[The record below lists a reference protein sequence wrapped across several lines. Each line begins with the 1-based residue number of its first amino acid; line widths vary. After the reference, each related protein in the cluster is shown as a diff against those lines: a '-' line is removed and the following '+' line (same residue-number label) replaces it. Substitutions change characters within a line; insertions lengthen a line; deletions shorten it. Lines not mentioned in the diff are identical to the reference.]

1 MCSSDLKYDFV
12 DKMFEAAERNGIKL
26 IVGLYPGDYSKTNT
40 ASPEKYNL
48 NLERNKMVFD
58 EVYEQFGNHPCLEG
72 WYITEEFHDGSYPV
86 GWQQEP
92 SLSML
97 AKYLEGVASYI
108 KTKSDKPVSIAP
120 ALWRGMP
127 ADLCGQWFGRIF
139 AQTPNID
146 YLYIQDLGGRCLV
159 DVDVDL
165 PNWFAEIKKACDA
178 NGVHFGVDIE
188 SFQSCWCPN
197 VPYRE
202 KNWSELKEQLFVA
215 GLFTEYI
222 TNFSWVTFKKG
233 TNNYTSYKKYLED
246 NGLL

>member
-1 MCSSDLKYDFV
+1 
-12 DKMFEAAERNGIKL
+12 
-26 IVGLYPGDYSKTNT
+26 
-40 ASPEKYNL
+40 
-48 NLERNKMVFD
+48 MVFD
-58 EVYEQFGNHPCLEG
+58 EVYEQFGNHPCLKG

-108 KTKSDKPVSIAP
+108 KAKSDKPVSIAP

-146 YLYIQDLGGRCLV
+146 YLYLQDLGGRCLV

-188 SFQSCWCPN
+188 SFQSCWCPD

-202 KNWSELKEQLFVA
+202 KGWSELKEQLFVA

-233 TNNYTSYKKYLED
+233 TNNYASYKKYLED

>member
-1 MCSSDLKYDFV
+1 
-12 DKMFEAAERNGIKL
+12 
-26 IVGLYPGDYSKTNT
+26 
-40 ASPEKYNL
+40 
-48 NLERNKMVFD
+48 
-58 EVYEQFGNHPCLEG
+58 
-72 WYITEEFHDGSYPV
+72 
-86 GWQQEP
+86 
-92 SLSML
+92 ML

-146 YLYIQDLGGRCLV
+146 YLYIQDRGGRCLV